1 MKICIF
7 GAASDKIDPSYI
19 QSTEAFAYEM
29 GKRGHTLVFGAGS
42 GGLMGASARGVKK
55 AGGEIYGVV
64 PKFFIDEGLEG
75 LYDQCTEMIVTD
87 TMRERKR
94 VMEEMAE
101 AFVIVPGGIGTFEE
115 MFEIITL
122 KQLGRHRKPIAFLN
136 INGYYDSLVSMMN
149 HATEEGFVKEK
160 CSEIYSYF
168 KDAKE
173 LLNYLENYKAPDWS
187 PEYFK
192 KDKENSVS

>member
-1 MKICIF
+1 
-7 GAASDKIDPSYI
+7 
-19 QSTEAFAYEM
+19 
-29 GKRGHTLVFGAGS
+29 
-42 GGLMGASARGVKK
+42 
-55 AGGEIYGVV
+55 
-64 PKFFIDEGLEG
+64 
-75 LYDQCTEMIVTD
+75 
-87 TMRERKR
+87 
-94 VMEEMAE
+94 
-101 AFVIVPGGIGTFEE
+101 
-115 MFEIITL
+115 
-122 KQLGRHRKPIAFLN
+122 
-136 INGYYDSLVSMMN
+136 MMN